1 MYIVNKCL
9 GRPFL
14 NFLDSPLIKAVVKL
28 TLKEDKLRF
37 ILNLLSSK
45 QLYNLTRL

>member
-1 MYIVNKCL
+1 MDIANKCP

-14 NFLDSPLIKAVVKL
+14 NFLDSLLIKAVVKL
-28 TLKEDKLRF
+28 TLKEDKVRF
-37 ILNLLSSK
+37 IFNLLSSK

>member
-1 MYIVNKCL
+1 MYIAGKCP

-14 NFLDSPLIKAVVKL
+14 NFLDSPLIKTVVKL
-28 TLKEDKLRF
+28 ALKEEKVRF

>member
-1 MYIVNKCL
+1 MYIANKCP

-28 TLKEDKLRF
+28 TLKEEKVRF
-37 ILNLLSSK
+37 ILNLSSSK
-45 QLYNLTRL
+45 QLYNLIRL